1 MLFLPAV
8 QTVQKIHY
16 LLGNRPMSIAEK
28 ALHELD
34 VYKTPLLPT
43 RLKSSTSV
51 PDIFKPK
58 KAHYLILMQDKDGSA
73 RLGVPSNKKSKKNRI
88 NGTKPYAGEGGM
100 KKLLARRKMEEEE
113 EKDTTVGTGGH
124 SEATDGESKSLKTRV
139 EGRTSTENAGSHKKE
154 SEPPNR
160 SSNTDRSSEVVGG
173 RPQSSLRVGRTKINR
188 SHLTRPPR
196 PANRFSARYADEDGD
211 DQMQDDTET
220 ELSKEQLILEEAA
233 KKVPVFE
240 IKPGFTFAKESV
252 GVLTFHLR
260 RPIVTHFR
268 KRQLS
273 SMI

>member
-1 MLFLPAV
+1 
-8 QTVQKIHY
+8 
-16 LLGNRPMSIAEK
+16 MSIAEK

-100 KKLLARRKMEEEE
+100 KKLLARRKREEEG
-113 EKDTTVGTGGH
+113 EKDTAVGTEGHGDAAGG
-124 SEATDGESKSLKTRV
+124 ERKSSRARV
-139 EGRTSTENAGSHKKE
+139 DGRTSTADAASDRKE

-211 DQMQDDTET
+211 DQMQDDTE
-220 ELSKEQLILEEAA
+220 LSKEQLILEEAA

-252 GVLTFHLR
+252 SILTFHLR
-260 RPIVTHFR
+260 QPIVTHFR
-268 KRQLS
+268 KRHLS